1 MMAASR
7 RTGVP
12 SAGEHKANLR
22 AMRAKI
28 HIAKKELGMD
38 DDTYRAFLML
48 TVGAQSTRI
57 MGYSALT
64 QVLDALKAKGWKPKP
79 FKKARSKQGRMVFAI
94 WKDLYRAKIVR
105 QSRPTAF
112 VRKMT
117 GKDHVD
123 FCSPGDLN
131 DVIEALKAMQSR
143 GGSPESIGA

>member
-1 MMAASR
+1 M
-7 RTGVP
+7 P
-12 SAGEHKANLR
+12 SAADHKAKLR

-48 TVGAQSTRI
+48 TVGTQSTKT
-57 MGYSALT
+57 MGYGPLT

-79 FKKARSKQGRMVFAI
+79 FIKARSRQGRMVFAI
-94 WKDLYRAKIVR
+94 WKELHRAKIVR

-143 GGSPESIGA
+143 GDAPENIEA